1 MRIYIYLLCCMFF
14 STTKLTAQ
22 SPYAILERVI
32 SVRFTNTPM
41 KESLT
46 TVSQTGRFE
55 FSYNARILDLN
66 KKITLFTNG
75 LTVRETL
82 FQMLGDNYTYQ
93 QSGEYLIIKKQNK
106 PKQFISGYIS
116 DAKTGKRV
124 SNATV
129 YDTKTLRSTTT
140 DENGYYNLK
149 VKERSTVVVAQL
161 NYKDTILQI
170 TEGPSRF
177 VKLDLDLKTEPKNI
191 ESNPLGKGKTKLVGF
206 FTSSL
211 HKLNNLNVQDSIRR
225 RFQLSLLPYFGTNHA
240 MSGSVINDFSL
251 NATVGYSRGSRI
263 MEFSGIGNFTKENAI
278 GIQGSGVFNIVKGNV
293 KGIQMAGVFN
303 HVNDTLRGI
312 QLGGVWNVATTAYA
326 LNQSAGVANITWFG
340 NVKSQFAGVM
350 NIADT
355 LNGVQASG
363 VLNLTRDIKGA
374 QLAGVFSNAKTV
386 NGVQISGI
394 LNRAHKIKGIQIGL
408 INYADS
414 LSGMQ
419 IGLINYAK
427 NGGYNVVELSA
438 NELNSINIAY
448 KSGTRKFYTAFSVG
462 ITPKSEGNIWTHGFG
477 IGTMFKATKWSD
489 VNLETMYRHVNVG
502 SYSDYLQEWLQLG
515 LNWNIH
521 LSNRFELTVGPTYNA
536 LFMDKSER
544 RFVDNRAKIF
554 PSYISRT
561 EHVNDNSVT
570 ETWVG
575 GSLGL
580 RIKL

>member
-1 MRIYIYLLCCMFF
+1 MKFHLSIICLIFF
-14 STTKLTAQ
+14 CETKLVGQ
-22 SPYAILERVI
+22 SPYSILERPI
-32 SVRFTNTPM
+32 SVRLTNIPL
-41 KESLT
+41 KESLNN
-46 TVSQTGRFE
+46 VAQAGRFE
-55 FSYNARILDLN
+55 FSYNARIFDLT

-82 FQMLGDNYTYQ
+82 FQILGDSYSYQ

-149 VKERSTVVVAQL
+149 VKNRSTVVVAQL

-177 VKLDLDLKTEPKNI
+177 LKLDLDLKTEPKNI
-191 ESNPLGKGKTKLVGF
+191 ESNPLGKAKTKLVEF

-263 MEFSGIGNFTKENAI
+263 MELSGIGNFTKEDAV

-293 KGIQMAGVFN
+293 NGLQTAGVFN
-303 HVNDTLRGI
+303 HVNDTLQGV

-340 NVKSQFAGVM
+340 RVKSQFAGVM

-355 LNGVQASG
+355 VSGVQAGG
-363 VLNLTRDIKGA
+363 VLNVSRDIKGA

-386 NGVQISGI
+386 
-394 LNRAHKIKGIQIGL
+394 LN
-408 INYADS
+408 
-414 LSGMQ
+414 
-419 IGLINYAK
+419 
-427 NGGYNVVELSA
+427 
-438 NELNSINIAY
+438 
-448 KSGTRKFYTAFSVG
+448 
-462 ITPKSEGNIWTHGFG
+462 
-477 IGTMFKATKWSD
+477 
-489 VNLETMYRHVNVG
+489 
-502 SYSDYLQEWLQLG
+502 
-515 LNWNIH
+515 
-521 LSNRFELTVGPTYNA
+521 
-536 LFMDKSER
+536 
-544 RFVDNRAKIF
+544 
-554 PSYISRT
+554 
-561 EHVNDNSVT
+561 
-570 ETWVG
+570 
-575 GSLGL
+575 
-580 RIKL
+580 

>member
-1 MRIYIYLLCCMFF
+1 MKVYSYLICLIVF
-14 STTKLTAQ
+14 SKTKLMAQ
-22 SPYAILERVI
+22 SPYAILERPI
-32 SVRFTNTPM
+32 SVQLTNTPL

-46 TVSQTGRFE
+46 AVSQAGRFE
-55 FSYNARILDLN
+55 FSYNARIFDLT

-82 FQMLGDNYTYQ
+82 FQVLGDNYTYQ

-106 PKQFISGYIS
+106 QKQFISGYIS

-124 SNATV
+124 KNATV

-140 DENGYYNLK
+140 NENGYYNLK

-161 NYKDTILQI
+161 DYKDTILQI
-170 TEGPSRF
+170 TEGVSRF
-177 VKLDLDLKTEPKNI
+177 VKLDLDMKTEPKT
-191 ESNPLGKGKTKLVGF
+191 SPKNPLSKAKTNMVEF

-211 HKLNNLNVQDSIRR
+211 HKLNSLNVEDSIRR

-251 NATVGYSRGSRI
+251 NATVGYSLGNRI
-263 MEFSGIGNFTKENAI
+263 LELSGIGNFTRGHVY
-278 GIQGSGVFNIVKGNV
+278 GIQAGGVFNIVKNNL
-293 KGIQMAGVFN
+293 KGVQMAGVFN
-303 HVNDTLRGI
+303 HVNDTLNGV
-312 QLGGVWNVATTAYA
+312 QLGGIWNVATTAYA
-326 LNQSAGVANITWFG
+326 LNQSAGIANIAWFG
-340 NVKSQFAGVM
+340 NLKTQFAGVA

-355 LNGVQASG
+355 INGVQASG
-363 VLNLTRDIKGA
+363 ILNLSRNVKGVQA
-374 QLAGVFSNAKTV
+374 AGIFNNVRTI
-386 NGVQISGI
+386 NGVQISGV
-394 LNRAHKIKGIQIGL
+394 LNRANKVKGVQIGV

-419 IGLINYAK
+419 IGLFNYAK

-438 NELNSINIAY
+438 NELNTFNLTY
-448 KSGTRKFYTAFSVG
+448 KSGGRKFYTAFSVG
-462 ITPKSEGNIWTHGFG
+462 ITPKSEGNVWTHGFG
-477 IGTMFKATKWSD
+477 IGSIFKATKWSD
-489 VNLETMYRHVNVG
+489 VNIETMYRHVNVG
-502 SYSDYLQEWLQLG
+502 SYSNYLQEWLQLG

-521 LSNRFELTVGPTYNA
+521 LNNRFELTIGPTYNA
-536 LFMDKSER
+536 LFMNKSQR

-554 PSYISRT
+554 PNFINRT
-561 EHVNDNSVT
+561 EHISNNSLT

-580 RIKL
+580 RMRL

>member
-1 MRIYIYLLCCMFF
+1 M
-14 STTKLTAQ
+14 AQ
-22 SPYAILERVI
+22 SPYAILERPI
-32 SVRFTNTPM
+32 SVQLTNTPL

-46 TVSQTGRFE
+46 AVSQAGRFE
-55 FSYNARILDLN
+55 FSYNARIFNLT

-82 FQMLGDNYTYQ
+82 FQILGDNYTYQ

-106 PKQFISGYIS
+106 QKQFISGYIS

-124 SNATV
+124 RNATV

-149 VKERSTVVVAQL
+149 IKERSTVVVAQL
-161 NYKDTILQI
+161 DYRDTILQI
-170 TEGPSRF
+170 TEGLTRF
-177 VKLDLDLKTEPKNI
+177 VKLDLDLKTEPKTVD
-191 ESNPLGKGKTKLVGF
+191 SNPLGKGKTNLVGF

-211 HKLNNLNVQDSIRR
+211 HKLNNMNVQDSIRR

-240 MSGSVINDFSL
+240 MSGSVINDFSF

-263 MEFSGIGNFTKENAI
+263 LELSGIGNFTRENVQ
-278 GIQGSGVFNIVKGNV
+278 GIQASGIFNIVKGNV
-293 KGIQMAGVFN
+293 KGIQLAGTFN
-303 HVNDTLRGI
+303 HVNDTLNGV
-312 QLGGVWNVATTAYA
+312 QLAGVWNVATTAYA
-326 LNQSAGVANITWFG
+326 LNQSSGLANIAWFGNLKTQFAGVANI
-340 NVKSQFAGVM
+340 
-350 NIADT
+350 ADT
-355 LNGVQASG
+355 INGVQASG
-363 VLNLTRDIKGA
+363 ILNLSRNVKGL
-374 QLAGVFSNAKTV
+374 QMSGVFNNAKTV
-386 NGVQISGI
+386 NGVQISGV
-394 LNRAHKIKGIQIGL
+394 LNRAQTIKGVQIGL

-419 IGLINYAK
+419 IGLINFAK
-427 NGGYNVVELSA
+427 KGGYNVLELSA
-438 NELNSINIAY
+438 NELNTVNLAY
-448 KSGTRKFYTAFSVG
+448 KSGGRKFYTAFSVG

-477 IGTMFKATKWSD
+477 IGTILKATKWSD

-515 LNWNIH
+515 LYWNVH
-521 LSNRFELTVGPTYNA
+521 LNNRFELTIGPTYNA
-536 LFMDKSER
+536 LFMDRSER

-554 PSYISRT
+554 PDFISRT
-561 EHVNDNSVT
+561 EHINVNSLT

-580 RIKL
+580 RMRL

>member
-1 MRIYIYLLCCMFF
+1 MKIYIYLLCCMVF
-14 STTKLTAQ
+14 STIKLIAQ

-32 SVRFTNTPM
+32 SVHFTNTPM

-170 TEGPSRF
+170 TEGSPRF
-177 VKLDLDLKTEPKNI
+177 VKLDMDLKTEPKTYPK
-191 ESNPLGKGKTKLVGF
+191 NPLSKAKTELVEF

-211 HKLNNLNVQDSIRR
+211 HKLNSLNVQDSIRR

-240 MSGSVINDFSL
+240 MSGSVINDYSF
-251 NATVGYSRGSRI
+251 NATVGYSRGNRV
-263 MEFSGIGNFTKENAI
+263 MEFSGIGNYTRGHVY
-278 GIQGSGVFNIVKGNV
+278 GIQAGGVFNIVKDNV
-293 KGIQMAGVFN
+293 KGVQMAGVFN
-303 HVNDTLRGI
+303 HVNDTLHGV
-312 QLGGVWNVATTAYA
+312 QLGGVWNAATTAYA
-326 LNQSAGVANITWFG
+326 LNQSAGVANVAWFG
-340 NVKSQFAGVM
+340 NVKTQFAGVM

-355 LNGVQASG
+355 IEGVQAGG
-363 VLNLTRDIKGA
+363 VLNVSRDVKGV
-374 QLAGVFSNAKTV
+374 QVAGVFNNAKII
-386 NGVQISGI
+386 NGVQISGV
-394 LNRAHKIKGIQIGL
+394 LNRAHKVKGVQIGL

-414 LSGMQ
+414 LSGVQ
-419 IGLINYAK
+419 IGIFNYAK
-427 NGGYNVVELSA
+427 NGGYNAVELSA
-438 NELNSINIAY
+438 NELNTINLAY
-448 KSGTRKFYTAFSVG
+448 KSGGRKFYTAFSVG
-462 ITPKSEGNIWTHGFG
+462 ITPKPDGNIWTHGFG
-477 IGTMFKATKWSD
+477 IGTLFKATKWSD

-515 LNWNIH
+515 LYWNIH
-521 LSNRFELTVGPTYNA
+521 LSDRFELTVGPTYNA

-544 RFVDNRAKIF
+544 RYVDNRAKIF
-554 PSYISRT
+554 PSFLSRT
-561 EHVNDNSVT
+561 EYVNDNSVT
-570 ETWVG
+570 DTWVG

-580 RIKL
+580 RIRL

>member
-1 MRIYIYLLCCMFF
+1 MKIYIYLLCCMVF
-14 STTKLTAQ
+14 SKTKLIAQ

-32 SVRFTNTPM
+32 SVHFTNTPM

-82 FQMLGDNYTYQ
+82 FQMLGDNYSYQ

-140 DENGYYNLK
+140 DEDGYYNLK

-170 TEGPSRF
+170 TEGSPRF
-177 VKLDLDLKTEPKNI
+177 VKLDLDLKTEPKTYPK
-191 ESNPLGKGKTKLVGF
+191 NPLSKAKTELVEF

-211 HKLNNLNVQDSIRR
+211 HKLNSLNVEDSIRR

-240 MSGSVINDFSL
+240 MSGSVINDYSF
-251 NATVGYSRGSRI
+251 NATVGYSRGNRV
-263 MEFSGIGNFTKENAI
+263 MEFSGIGNFTRGHVY
-278 GIQGSGVFNIVKGNV
+278 GIQAGGIFNIVKDNV
-293 KGIQMAGVFN
+293 KGVQMAGVFN
-303 HVNDTLRGI
+303 HVNDTLHGV
-312 QLGGVWNVATTAYA
+312 QLGGVWNAATTAYA
-326 LNQSAGVANITWFG
+326 LNQSAGVANVAWFG
-340 NVKSQFAGVM
+340 NVKTQFAGVL

-355 LNGVQASG
+355 INGVQASG
-363 VLNLTRDIKGA
+363 VLNVSRDVKGV
-374 QLAGVFSNAKTV
+374 QMAGVFNNAKII
-386 NGVQISGI
+386 NGVQISGV
-394 LNRAHKIKGIQIGL
+394 LNRANKVKGIQIGL

-414 LSGMQ
+414 LSGLQ
-419 IGLINYAK
+419 IGLFNYAK
-427 NGGYNVVELSA
+427 NGGYNVLELSA
-438 NELNSINIAY
+438 NELNTFNIAY
-448 KSGTRKFYTAFSVG
+448 KSGSKKFYTAFSAG
-462 ITPKSEGNIWTHGFG
+462 ITPKPDGNVWTHGFG
-477 IGTMFKATKWSD
+477 IGTLFKATKWSD

-515 LNWNIH
+515 LYWNIH
-521 LSNRFELTVGPTYNA
+521 LSDRFALTVGPTYNA

-544 RFVDNRAKIF
+544 RYVDNRAKIF
-554 PSYISRT
+554 PSFLNRT
-561 EHVNDNSVT
+561 EYVNDNSVT
-570 ETWVG
+570 DTWVG

-580 RIKL
+580 RIRL

>member
-14 STTKLTAQ
+14 KQTKLIAQ

-32 SVRFTNTPM
+32 SVRFTNTPL

-46 TVSQTGRFE
+46 TVAQTGRFE
-55 FSYNARILDLN
+55 FAYNARILDLN

-161 NYKDTILQI
+161 NYRDTILQI
-170 TEGPSRF
+170 TEGAPRF
-177 VKLDLDLKTEPKNI
+177 VKLDLDLKTEPKPI
-191 ESNPLGKGKTKLVGF
+191 QKNPLGKAKERLGAFL
-206 FTSSL
+206 TSSL

-251 NATVGYSRGSRI
+251 NATVGYSRGNRVA
-263 MEFSGIGNFTKENAI
+263 EFSGVGNFTRGDVY
-278 GIQGSGVFNIVKGNV
+278 GIQTGGVFNIVKNNV
-293 KGIQMAGVFN
+293 KGVQMAGVFN
-303 HVNDTLRGI
+303 HANDTLQGV
-312 QLGGVWNVATTAYA
+312 QLGGVWNAATTAFA
-326 LNQSAGVANITWFG
+326 LNQSAGVANVAWFG
-340 NVKSQFAGVM
+340 NVKTQFAGVV

-355 LNGVQASG
+355 IDGMQVGG
-363 VLNLTRDIKGA
+363 VLNITRDIKGV
-374 QLAGVFSNAKTV
+374 QTAGVFNNARTV
-386 NGVQISGI
+386 KGVQISGV
-394 LNRAHKIKGIQIGL
+394 LNRAHKIKGVQIGV

-414 LSGMQ
+414 LSGVQ

-427 NGGYNVVELSA
+427 NGGYQVVELSA
-438 NELNSINIAY
+438 NELNTINIAY
-448 KSGTRKFYTAFSVG
+448 KSGTKRFYTAFSAG
-462 ITPKSEGNIWTHGFG
+462 ITPKPDGNVWTHGFG
-477 IGTMFKATKWSD
+477 IGTIFKATKWSD
-489 VNLETMYRHVNVG
+489 INLESMYRHVNVG
-502 SYSDYLQEWLQLG
+502 SYSDFLQEWVQLG
-515 LNWNIH
+515 LHWNIH

-544 RFVDNRAKIF
+544 LFVENRAKIF
-554 PSYISRT
+554 PSFISRT
-561 EHVNDNSVT
+561 EYVSNNSVV

-580 RIKL
+580 RIRL

>member
-1 MRIYIYLLCCMFF
+1 MKIYIYLLYCMVF
-14 STTKLTAQ
+14 SKTKIMAQ

-32 SVRFTNTPM
+32 SVRFTNTPV

-170 TEGPSRF
+170 TEGTPRF
-177 VKLDLDLKTEPKNI
+177 VKLVLDMKTEPKPI
-191 ESNPLGKGKTKLVGF
+191 QKNPLGKAKEQLGAF

-211 HKLNNLNVQDSIRR
+211 HMLNNLNVQDSIRR

-251 NATVGYSRGSRI
+251 NATVGYSRGNRVA
-263 MEFSGIGNFTKENAI
+263 EFSGVGNFTRGDVF
-278 GIQGSGVFNIVKGNV
+278 GIQAGGVFNIVKNNV
-293 KGIQMAGVFN
+293 KGIQTAGVFN
-303 HVNDTLRGI
+303 HVNDTLHGV
-312 QLGGVWNVATTAYA
+312 QLGGVWNAATTAYA
-326 LNQSAGVANITWFG
+326 LNQSAGVANVTWFG
-340 NVKSQFAGVM
+340 NVKSQFAGVV

-355 LNGVQASG
+355 ISGVQASG
-363 VLNLTRDIKGA
+363 VLNVTRDIKGA
-374 QLAGVFSNAKTV
+374 QLAGVFSNARTV
-386 NGVQISGI
+386 NGVQISGV
-394 LNRAHKIKGIQIGL
+394 LNRVHKIEGVQIGL

-414 LSGMQ
+414 LSGVQ

-427 NGGYNVVELSA
+427 YGGYNVVELSA
-438 NELNSINIAY
+438 NELNTINMAY
-448 KSGTRKFYTAFSVG
+448 KSGTRKFYTAFTAG
-462 ITPKSEGNIWTHGFG
+462 ITPKSNGNVWTHGFG
-477 IGTMFKATKWSD
+477 IGTMFKATNWSD

-502 SYSDYLQEWLQLG
+502 SYSDFFQEWVQLG
-515 LNWNIH
+515 LHWNIH
-521 LSNRFELTVGPTYNA
+521 LNNRLELTVGPTYNA

-544 RFVDNRAKIF
+544 LFESNRAKIF
-554 PSYISRT
+554 PSFISRT
-561 EHVNDNSVT
+561 EYINDNSVT

>member
-14 STTKLTAQ
+14 KQTKLIAQ

-32 SVRFTNTPM
+32 SVRFTNTPL

-46 TVSQTGRFE
+46 TVAQTGRFE
-55 FSYNARILDLN
+55 FAYNARILDLN

-161 NYKDTILQI
+161 NYRDTILQI
-170 TEGPSRF
+170 TEGTPRF
-177 VKLDLDLKTEPKNI
+177 VKLDLDLKTEPKPI
-191 ESNPLGKGKTKLVGF
+191 QKNPLGKAKERLGAFL
-206 FTSSL
+206 TSSL

-251 NATVGYSRGSRI
+251 NATVGYSRGNRVA
-263 MEFSGIGNFTKENAI
+263 EFSGVGNFTRGDVY
-278 GIQGSGVFNIVKGNV
+278 GIQTGGVFNIVKNNV
-293 KGIQMAGVFN
+293 KGVQMAGVFN
-303 HVNDTLRGI
+303 HANDTLQGV
-312 QLGGVWNVATTAYA
+312 QLGGVWNAATTAFA
-326 LNQSAGVANITWFG
+326 LNQSAGVANVAWFG
-340 NVKSQFAGVM
+340 NVKTQFAGVV

-355 LNGVQASG
+355 IDGMQVGG
-363 VLNLTRDIKGA
+363 VLNITRDIKGV
-374 QLAGVFSNAKTV
+374 QTAGVFNNARTV
-386 NGVQISGI
+386 KGVQISGV
-394 LNRAHKIKGIQIGL
+394 LNRAHKIKGVQIGV

-414 LSGMQ
+414 LSGVQ

-427 NGGYNVVELSA
+427 NGGYQVVELSA
-438 NELNSINIAY
+438 NELNTINIAY
-448 KSGTRKFYTAFSVG
+448 KSGTKRFYTAFSAG
-462 ITPKSEGNIWTHGFG
+462 ITPKPDGNVWTHGFG
-477 IGTMFKATKWSD
+477 IGTIFKATKWSD
-489 VNLETMYRHVNVG
+489 INLESMYRHVNVG
-502 SYSDYLQEWLQLG
+502 SYSDFLQEWVQLG
-515 LNWNIH
+515 LHWNIH

-544 RFVDNRAKIF
+544 LFVENRAKIF
-554 PSYISRT
+554 PSFISRT
-561 EHVNDNSVT
+561 EYVSNNSVV

-580 RIKL
+580 RIRL